1 LALDPSGRRS
11 TPNECDEDACDEDE
25 CDDDECD
32 EDACDEHC
40 HVSGRKIRDERYKR
54 KDRLQMN
61 VMMASVL
68 MTTRVMV
75 SVLMTT
81 SVMVIAK

>member
-1 LALDPSGRRS
+1 
-11 TPNECDEDACDEDE
+11 
-25 CDDDECD
+25 
-32 EDACDEHC
+32 
-40 HVSGRKIRDERYKR
+40 
-54 KDRLQMN
+54 MN